1 MPGGRYR
8 AGVDIGGTFTDLL
21 LLDEQSGEMIIG
33 KILTTPGDPSTA
45 VIQGLEALLAE
56 RQLEPATVSATIH
69 GTTLITNA
77 IIERK
82 GAKTGLITTRGF
94 RDALE
99 IGREKRYDIY
109 DIFLENPPPLVP
121 RALRREVD
129 ERLDETGRVLTPLN
143 RMEVFDVVRALVR
156 DGVEALAVVLL
167 HSFRNPTHE
176 RIVREVVESE
186 FPGLAM
192 SLSSDVMPEIREF
205 ERTST
210 TVANVYVKPIAR
222 RYLNKLRSEVQRLG
236 FQSDLYIMLSNGG
249 ITTCETASDYPI
261 RLIESGPAAGALAA
275 SFYSQLKGLGHVISF
290 DMGGTTAKICVID
303 QGQPLVTTEFEVARM
318 YRFKKGS
325 GLPVKV
331 PVIEMIEIG
340 AGGGSIARI
349 DELGLLKVGP
359 DSAGADPGPACYG
372 LGGGEPT
379 VTDADLVLGYLDP
392 NYFLGGKMRL
402 DRTQAEEAIRQRV
415 AKPLGV
421 DLTRAA
427 WGIHHVVN
435 ENMANAARIHLV
447 ERGRDQRRYS
457 LIAFGGAGPV
467 HAYRVAERLKLRQI
481 ICPPAAGVT
490 SAFGFLVAP
499 MAFDFVQTYLSTL
512 CGIDFAHLNTIF
524 AEMEGRGRALLRQ
537 AGVPE
542 DVMTVTRSA
551 DMRYLH
557 QGFEINVPVANG
569 RLRADDIPCLQASF
583 DREYERLYK
592 RLNPAVDVEALNW
605 RVIVAGPRPVIT
617 TQHTG
622 DQSTPTRASGPTP
635 TGERPAYFPETSGY
649 TNCPVYDRY
658 RLTPGAVLQG
668 PAIIEERESTVVVGP
683 GAGVEVDAYRNVV
696 VWLPA

>member
-1 MPGGRYR
+1 MDAGRYR
-8 AGVDIGGTFTDLL
+8 AGVDIGGTFTDIL
-21 LLDEQSGEMIIG
+21 LLDEHTGETIIG
-33 KILTTPGDPSTA
+33 KILTTPGDPSVA
-45 VIQGLEALLAE
+45 VIQGLQALLAE
-56 RQLEPATVSATIH
+56 RQLDPAAVSATIH

-77 IIERK
+77 LIERK
-82 GAKTGLITTRGF
+82 GAKTGLITTQGF

-109 DIFLENPPPLVP
+109 DIFLENPEPLVP
-121 RALRREVD
+121 RALRREVA
-129 ERLDETGRVLTPLN
+129 ERLDETGRVLVPLN
-143 RMEVFDVVRALVR
+143 RMEVFDVVRDLLR
-156 DGVEALAVVLL
+156 DGVQALAVVFL

-186 FPGLAM
+186 FPSLTL

-210 TVANVYVKPIAR
+210 TVANVYVKPIAH
-222 RYLNKLRSEVQRLG
+222 RYLHKLRQDVHRLG
-236 FQSDLYIMLSNGG
+236 LPGDLYIMLSNGG
-249 ITTCETASDYPI
+249 ITTCETASEYPI

-275 SFYSQLKGLGHVISF
+275 SFYSQLKGLDHVISF

-303 QGQPLVTTEFEVARM
+303 RGQPMVTTEFEVARV

-349 DELGLLKVGP
+349 DELGLLKMGP
-359 DSAGADPGPACYG
+359 DSAGAEPGPACYG

-392 NYFLGGKMRL
+392 QYFLGGKMRL
-402 DRTQAEEAIRQRV
+402 DRARAEEAIRTRV
-415 AKPLGV
+415 AEPLGV
-421 DLTRAA
+421 ELTRAA
-427 WGIHHVVN
+427 WGMHDVVN

-467 HAYRVAERLKLRQI
+467 HAYRVAEKLKLRQI

-499 MAFDFVQTYLSTL
+499 MAFDFVQTYLTTL
-512 CGIDFAHLNTIF
+512 RGIDFEHLNTIF
-524 AEMEGRGRALLRQ
+524 AEMESRGRALLRQ
-537 AGVPE
+537 AGVAE
-542 DVMTVTRSA
+542 EAMTVTRSA

-557 QGFEINVPVANG
+557 QGFEINVPVVGG
-569 RLRADDIPCLQASF
+569 RLTPDVIPQLQASF
-583 DREYERLYK
+583 DEEYERLYK
-592 RLNPAVDVEALNW
+592 RLNPGVDVEALNW
-605 RVIVAGPRPVIT
+605 RVIVSGPRPSIAIT
-617 TQHTG
+617 PVTQS
-622 DQSTPTRASGPTP
+622 STTMEAPRR
-635 TGERPAYFPETSGY
+635 GERPAYFPETAGY
-649 TNCPVYDRY
+649 IICPVYDRY
-658 RLTPGAVLQG
+658 QLTPGMALRG

-683 GAGVEVDAYRNVV
+683 GARVEIDGYRNVV
-696 VWLPA
+696 IELPG

>member
-1 MPGGRYR
+1 MDAGRYR

-21 LLDEQSGEMIIG
+21 LLDEHTGEMIIG
-33 KILTTPGDPSTA
+33 KILTTPGDPSVA
-45 VIQGLEALLAE
+45 VIQGLQALLGE
-56 RQLEPATVSATIH
+56 RQVDPAAVAAAIH

-82 GAKTGLITTRGF
+82 GAKTGLITTQGF

-109 DIFLENPPPLVP
+109 DIFLENPQPLVP
-121 RALRREVD
+121 RALRREVA
-129 ERLDETGRVLTPLN
+129 ERLDETGRVLVPLN
-143 RMEVFDVVRALVR
+143 RMEVLDVVQDLLR

-167 HSFRNPTHE
+167 HSFRNPAHE

-186 FPGLAM
+186 FPSLTLA
-192 SLSSDVMPEIREF
+192 LSSDVMPEIREF

-222 RYLNKLRSEVQRLG
+222 RYLTKLRTDVQRLG
-236 FQSDLYIMLSNGG
+236 FRGDLYIMLSNGG
-249 ITTCETASDYPI
+249 ITTCETASEYPI

-275 SFYSQLKGLGHVISF
+275 SFYSQLKGLDHVISF

-303 QGQPLVTTEFEVARM
+303 QGQPMVTTEFEVARV

-349 DELGLLKVGP
+349 DALGLLKVGP
-359 DSAGADPGPACYG
+359 DSAGAAPGPACYG
-372 LGGGEPT
+372 LGGSEPT
-379 VTDADLVLGYLDP
+379 VTDADLILGYLDP

-402 DRTQAEEAIRQRV
+402 DPARAEEAIRKGV
-415 AKPLGV
+415 AEPLGM

-457 LIAFGGAGPV
+457 LIAFGGAGPM
-467 HAYRVAERLKLRQI
+467 HAYHVAEKLRLRQI

-499 MAFDFVQTYLSTL
+499 MAFDFVQTYLTTL
-512 CGIDFAHLNTIF
+512 RGIDFTHLNTIF
-524 AEMEGRGRALLRQ
+524 EEMETRGRALLRQ

-542 DVMTVTRSA
+542 ETMAVTRSA

-557 QGFEINVPVANG
+557 QGFEINVPLPPG
-569 RLRADDIPCLQASF
+569 RLSADEMPRLQENFNHA
-583 DREYERLYK
+583 YERLYK
-592 RLNPAVDVEALNW
+592 RLNPDVDVEALNW
-605 RVIVAGPRPVIT
+605 RVLVSGPRPII
-617 TQHTG
+617 QLAPATG
-622 DQSTPTRASGPTP
+622 LQVAVEATRKGQ
-635 TGERPAYFPETSGY
+635 RPAYFPEISGY
-649 TNCPVYDRY
+649 LECPVYDRY
-658 RLTPGAVLQG
+658 QLAPGMVLQG
-668 PAIIEERESTVVVGP
+668 PAILEERESTVVVGP
-683 GAGVEVDAYRNVV
+683 GARVEVDAYQNVV
-696 VWLPA
+696 IWLPT